1 MAKRSTYDVSDAM
14 VERFVAWTKTDE
26 FTDVGVYQQGDAIR
40 KWMRNEG
47 FAGERPLFAMLKE
60 MHARI
65 RLGYGDRWGHWLV
78 DRLTDCIE
86 RDYQQHREVADA
98 ARTLLRSM
106 TDEVDSIVKGG
117 E

>member
-14 VERFVAWTKTDE
+14 VERFAKWTKTE
-26 FTDVGVYQQGDAIR
+26 AFTELGVYQQTHAIR
-40 KWMRNEG
+40 NWMRNDG
-47 FAGERPLFAMLKE
+47 FAGRNPLIAMLRE
-60 MHARI
+60 LHRQVS
-65 RLGYGDRWGHWLV
+65 LCNGDRWVHWLV
-78 DRLTDCIE
+78 DRVTDCIE
-86 RDYQQHREVADA
+86 RDYESHREVADA